1 VFPDHPAVDE
11 RPYIETVTEALGME
25 LHTMVSG
32 VKILQDLEQ
41 WCAVL
46 DGPIPS
52 VSAPQMLEFYREVR
66 RLGRRNVLTGDI
78 TEVVIDLGSHTPGHL
93 FTRGRWLSLARLLET
108 QRQQGN
114 SLRRRASWK
123 KFASQVFG
131 PLVPGSVANWYLVA
145 RQRDFARRIPDWLDA
160 RTVREV
166 PFRNDLVP
174 SGWRRWTALQT
185 MPVEGCPITME
196 GVEICTALAGVTV
209 HRPFGDIDVWE
220 FFLSL
225 PAEIKYPDLRSKT
238 LLRRLM
244 RGRVTDRILDRRD
257 KTVFDD
263 HVMSQIDYGVLE
275 QFLLEPDQRIR
286 GVDYERLAARL
297 DRRDLTLIDWLWMN
311 DLVRIHAFL
320 KQWA

>member
-1 VFPDHPAVDE
+1 
-11 RPYIETVTEALGME
+11 
-25 LHTMVSG
+25 
-32 VKILQDLEQ
+32 
-41 WCAVL
+41 
-46 DGPIPS
+46 
-52 VSAPQMLEFYREVR
+52 
-66 RLGRRNVLTGDI
+66 
-78 TEVVIDLGSHTPGHL
+78 
-93 FTRGRWLSLARLLET
+93 
-108 QRQQGN
+108 
-114 SLRRRASWK
+114 
-123 KFASQVFG
+123 
-131 PLVPGSVANWYLVA
+131 
-145 RQRDFARRIPDWLDA
+145 
-160 RTVREV
+160 
-166 PFRNDLVP
+166 
-174 SGWRRWTALQT
+174 
-185 MPVEGCPITME
+185 
-196 GVEICTALAGVTV
+196 VTV